1 VPTTGVRDEDPLIA
15 LFLSVYEGRSW
26 AGDRSHKEYPERVRD
41 GAVEVIARQVT
52 TGRTLAIEHTLIEP
66 FVGEKTDLHR
76 QFQRFW
82 TGLRVN
88 DSLYEQGVAL
98 YVEAPVNV
106 LPHGSN
112 WQGIVA
118 DTCAWL
124 RVNKQGFTV
133 HPEVHDCPSKHH
145 PDGKIPLR
153 VRRQPLERTKEG
165 FVIVQR
171 YGELRVGD
179 SVRRALEKKLP
190 KLIRTA
196 VDCRILM
203 LERDQGFV
211 YAETVLQ
218 EIDRSRLQF
227 AELARVDEI
236 WIADT
241 ASFDTKKEYVDF
253 QRYENAS
260 MVESFTFF
268 RGELE
273 SMSKNN
279 LPIPREWWPV

>member
-1 VPTTGVRDEDPLIA
+1 
-15 LFLSVYEGRSW
+15 
-26 AGDRSHKEYPERVRD
+26 
-41 GAVEVIARQVT
+41 
-52 TGRTLAIEHTLIEP
+52 
-66 FVGEKTDLHR
+66 
-76 QFQRFW
+76 
-82 TGLRVN
+82 
-88 DSLYEQGVAL
+88 
-98 YVEAPVNV
+98 
-106 LPHGSN
+106 
-112 WQGIVA
+112 
-118 DTCAWL
+118 
-124 RVNKQGFTV
+124 
-133 HPEVHDCPSKHH
+133 
-145 PDGKIPLR
+145 
-153 VRRQPLERTKEG
+153 
-165 FVIVQR
+165 
-171 YGELRVGD
+171 
-179 SVRRALEKKLP
+179 
-190 KLIRTA
+190 
-196 VDCRILM
+196 M

-218 EIDRSRLQF
+218 EIDRSRPQF